1 MHRREGGSRPES
13 EPQTKRAWCG
23 GVGDTI
29 TGTGY
34 QEGHMKRDDQRTPH
48 PPPDESARPSSEDAW
63 TVFIIGLAL
72 LLVLK
77 MA

>member
-1 MHRREGGSRPES
+1 
-13 EPQTKRAWCG
+13 
-23 GVGDTI
+23 
-29 TGTGY
+29 
-34 QEGHMKRDDQRTPH
+34 MKRDDQRTPH